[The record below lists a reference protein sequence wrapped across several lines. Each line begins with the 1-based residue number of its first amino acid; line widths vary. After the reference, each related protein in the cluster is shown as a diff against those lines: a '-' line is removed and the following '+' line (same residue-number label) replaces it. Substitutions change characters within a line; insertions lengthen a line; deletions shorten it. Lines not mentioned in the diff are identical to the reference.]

1 MLAGFDHRL
10 KQELTALLEHP
21 RFSKLSAG
29 KLKFYK
35 PNYFRNTMSWT
46 GGEIFPDEHSK
57 DCFYRVPGFIGH
69 SPFAP
74 IFLDIVKLLFTVRLF
89 TVSLDLPGLLSSP

>member
-10 KQELTALLEHP
+10 KQEMAALLEHS
-21 RFSKLSAG
+21 RYSKLTPG

-46 GGEIFPDEHSK
+46 GGE
-57 DCFYRVPGFIGH
+57 
-69 SPFAP
+69 
-74 IFLDIVKLLFTVRLF
+74 LLVT
-89 TVSLDLPGLLSSP
+89 SL